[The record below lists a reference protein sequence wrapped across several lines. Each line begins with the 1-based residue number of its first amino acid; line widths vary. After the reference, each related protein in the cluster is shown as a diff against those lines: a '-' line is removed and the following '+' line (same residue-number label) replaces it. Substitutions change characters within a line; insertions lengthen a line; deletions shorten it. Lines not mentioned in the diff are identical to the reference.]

1 MPKVALVT
9 GATEG
14 IGRAIAFALGRAG
27 YAVGVTART
36 EAKLTDLL
44 AELGAAGIECAG
56 IPADVGDDAAVARM
70 HQAVVSRL
78 GPVDLLVNNAGVAIP
93 KPFPDFS
100 LEEWD
105 HTFATNVRSLFLV
118 TRLVLPSMR
127 ARREG
132 DVVNVASLAGKT
144 GAVNLVAYCASKH
157 AVMGFSRALMLELRK
172 EGIRVIAICPG
183 SVDTPLMREQSVLTP
198 NFDRVLQPDDVAQAV
213 VDALRLP
220 RRAMV
225 SELDVRPSDP

>member
-1 MPKVALVT
+1 
-9 GATEG
+9 
-14 IGRAIAFALGRAG
+14 
-27 YAVGVTART
+27 
-36 EAKLTDLL
+36 
-44 AELGAAGIECAG
+44 
-56 IPADVGDDAAVARM
+56 
-70 HQAVVSRL
+70 
-78 GPVDLLVNNAGVAIP
+78 
-93 KPFPDFS
+93 
-100 LEEWD
+100 
-105 HTFATNVRSLFLV
+105 
-118 TRLVLPSMR
+118 
-127 ARREG
+127 
-132 DVVNVASLAGKT
+132 
-144 GAVNLVAYCASKH
+144 VNLVAYCASKH